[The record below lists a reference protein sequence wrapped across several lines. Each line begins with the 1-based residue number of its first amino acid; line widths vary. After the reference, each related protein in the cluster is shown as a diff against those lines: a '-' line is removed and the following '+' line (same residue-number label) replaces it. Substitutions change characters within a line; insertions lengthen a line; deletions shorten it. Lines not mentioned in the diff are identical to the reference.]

1 LKANNLGIELLNG
14 IWLNDR
20 VSLLVSENGS
30 LTCQSGKG
38 YAEMDKEVKEI
49 TIQRAKHN
57 PWLTNPIKGI
67 I

>member
-1 LKANNLGIELLNG
+1 LKDNNLELELLIG
-14 IWLNDR
+14 IWFNDR
-20 VSLLVSENGS
+20 VSLLVSEIGS
-30 LTCQSGKG
+30 LTCQSGEG
-38 YAEMDKEVKEI
+38 AEMDKEVKEI